1 MPSDLH
7 SLTSAD
13 GAQLSVSLHG
23 AHVCSWRTPDGVERL
38 FLSPLT
44 KWDGHAAIRGGI
56 PVVFPQFSSRGPL
69 PKHGF
74 ARNTQW
80 ALIASEV
87 RTNGEGF
94 IHLTMQDSTE
104 SRLQFPHKF
113 TLDLHLTFSGTSLDT
128 ALFVTNTGAQ
138 AFDFTC
144 ALHTYLSTQIA
155 QAAIHGLA
163 QSRYENS
170 LGDSALQ
177 FDSNRLLH
185 INAEV
190 DSLFFQVNTPV
201 ALISDNS
208 KMTMQQVGFSDV
220 VVWNPWS
227 EGSAA
232 IADLEDDAY
241 QHFVCIESA
250 AVEQPV
256 TLGAGLQWRG
266 EQQLTVA
273 NVL

>member
-1 MPSDLH
+1 MPPDLH

-80 ALIASEV
+80 TLIASEV
-87 RTNGEGF
+87 RKNGDGF

-113 TLDLHLTFSGTSLDT
+113 TLDLHLTFSGASLHT
-128 ALFVTNTGAQ
+128 ALLVTNTGEQ

-155 QAAIHGLA
+155 QTAIHGLA
-163 QSRYENS
+163 ESRYENS
-170 LGDSALQ
+170 LGGGALQ

-201 ALISDNS
+201 ELITDDST
-208 KMTMQQVGFSDV
+208 MTMQQVGFSDV
-220 VVWNPWS
+220 VVWNPWI
-227 EGSAA
+227 EKAA
-232 IADLEDDAY
+232 TLTDLGNDEW
-241 QHFVCIESA
+241 QRMVCVESA
-250 AVEQPV
+250 NVGENSITLMPGETHRMTV
-256 TLGAGLQWRG
+256 TIHLKA
-266 EQQLTVA
+266 
-273 NVL
+273 

>member
-1 MPSDLH
+1 MPPDLH

-44 KWDGHAAIRGGI
+44 KWDGQAAIRGGI

-74 ARNTQW
+74 ARHTQW
-80 ALIASEV
+80 TLIASEV
-87 RTNGEGF
+87 RTNGDGF
-94 IHLTMQDSTE
+94 IHLRMQDSAKT
-104 SRLQFPHKF
+104 RQQFPHSF
-113 TLDLHLTFSGTSLDT
+113 TLDVHLTFSGASLHA
-128 ALFVTNTGAQ
+128 ALLVTNTGDQ

-144 ALHTYLSTQIA
+144 ALHTYLSTKIA

-163 QSRYENS
+163 GSRYENS

-177 FDSNRLLH
+177 FDSHRLLH
-185 INAEV
+185 IDAEV

-201 ALISDNS
+201 ILTADDRT
-208 KMTMQQVGFSDV
+208 MTMQQVGFPDV
-220 VVWNPWS
+220 VVWNPWV

-232 IADLEDDAY
+232 IADLENDAY

-256 TLGAGLQWRG
+256 TLAAGLQWRA
-266 EQQLTVA
+266 EQQLTA
-273 NVL
+273 AIRL